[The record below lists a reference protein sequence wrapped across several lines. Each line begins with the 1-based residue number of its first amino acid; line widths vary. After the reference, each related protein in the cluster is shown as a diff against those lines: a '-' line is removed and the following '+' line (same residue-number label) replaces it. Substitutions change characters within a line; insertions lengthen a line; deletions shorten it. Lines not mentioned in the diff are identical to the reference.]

1 MISESYQVVSGKT
14 AEIGSSGVRSQA
26 NAERI
31 VGVAIRL
38 PFDPDVAGAKWIFA
52 AAPAPARHHHIL
64 RQLHRLNEGRL
75 DKGQGFV
82 TDTGRY
88 VDREEAWQIAKAA
101 GQLNDR
107 APTDGRGGTLYSED
121 VW

>member
-1 MISESYQVVSGKT
+1 MT
-14 AEIGSSGVRSQA
+14 
-26 NAERI
+26 AERI
-31 VGVAIRL
+31 VGVAILL
-38 PFDPDVAGAKWIFA
+38 PHRTDVHDPRPIFA
-52 AAPAPARHHHIL
+52 AAPAPARHHHVLHQLTIL
-64 RQLHRLNEGRL
+64 KEKGDRI

-88 VDREEAWQIAKAA
+88 VDRQEGWKIAEAA
-101 GQLNDR
+101 GQLLER